1 MCDEPA
7 SFSRHATASRLIPGV
22 DSASTHDSAL
32 ITAER
37 YFGAPTFGEYVS
49 ATVKNHDWWLATYRL
64 AKLGEE
70 HVAQARA
77 LKAKWRLLALSED
90 WCGDAVNIL
99 PFLARL
105 TDAAPD
111 RVELRILGRDANPD
125 IMTAHMTG
133 KSRSI
138 PVVIALDHQFVEHAW
153 WGPRPLSLQQQ
164 VMGDWRELSKDDRRL
179 RIRIWY
185 ARDHGRET
193 LREMLE
199 LLQSVDPRG

>member
-1 MCDEPA
+1 LIATVHRAPVPQA
-7 SFSRHATASRLIPGV
+7 S
-22 DSASTHDSAL
+22 L

-37 YFGAPTFGEYVS
+37 YHSAPTFAEYIT

-64 AKLGEE
+64 AKLADTD
-70 HVAQARA
+70 VAQARA
-77 LKAKWRLLALSED
+77 LTARWHLLALSED

-105 TDAAPD
+105 ADAAPN
-111 RVELRILGRDANPD
+111 RLELRVLGRDANPD
-125 IMTAHMTG
+125 IMNTHMTG

-138 PVVIALDHQFVEHAW
+138 PVVIALASNFVEHGW
-153 WGPRPLSLQQQ
+153 WGPRPLALQQQ
-164 VMGDWRELSKDDRRL
+164 VAGEWWELPKDDRRL

-199 LLQSVDPRG
+199 LLRSVSPPG